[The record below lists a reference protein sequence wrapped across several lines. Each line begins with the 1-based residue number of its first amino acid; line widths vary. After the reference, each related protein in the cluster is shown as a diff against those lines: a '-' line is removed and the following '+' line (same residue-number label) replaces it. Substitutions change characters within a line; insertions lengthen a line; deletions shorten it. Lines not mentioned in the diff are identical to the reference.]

1 MNSEVVQIKC
11 KGCLK
16 LFPIYSIRNHLRLVP
31 QCKGKHS
38 EEDCKTLE
46 QQYNS
51 YRKKQ
56 LHKIYIRKKN
66 KTATE
71 VKSSNYANSKYHTY
85 LTLQVVT
92 LYFPL

>member
-11 KGCLK
+11 KGCSK

-51 YRKKQ
+51 YRQNYRKN
-56 LHKIYIRKKN
+56 YINKKN

-71 VKSSNYANSKYHTY
+71 VKSIVIMQILSII
-85 LTLQVVT
+85 LTL
-92 LYFPL
+92 YCK

>member
-11 KGCLK
+11 KGCSK

-51 YRKKQ
+51 YRQSYRKN
-56 LHKIYIRKKN
+56 YINKKN

-71 VKSSNYANSKYHTY
+71 VKSIVIMQILSII
-85 LTLQVVT
+85 LTL
-92 LYFPL
+92 YCK

>member
-11 KGCLK
+11 KGCSK

-51 YRKKQ
+51 YRKNYRKN
-56 LHKIYIRKKN
+56 YTNKKN

-71 VKSSNYANSKYHTY
+71 VKSIVIMQILSII
-85 LTLQVVT
+85 LTL
-92 LYFPL
+92 YCK

>member
-11 KGCLK
+11 KGCSK

-56 LHKIYIRKKN
+56 KAKNYINKKN

-71 VKSSNYANSKYHTY
+71 VKSIVIMQILSII
-85 LTLQVVT
+85 LTL
-92 LYFPL
+92 YCK